1 MGRCSTLKEYYD
13 RIAHTLLVTRGD
25 LPHILNRTGRYPD
38 LLVWSPRRERLGLVE
53 VKSPNE
59 TDAWLSQCYKKH
71 DYNLGD
77 LPRSEHFK
85 RLESFVNRKYRRHAH
100 QVIVTITNQ
109 LYCYC
114 WDLLQRSHLYRPFLD
129 RIPGSRM
136 PSRFDDID
144 AYLIVPLD
152 WEKIAIVQIASE
164 YLKSVFPELGLS
176 RMDDPVLSLTVIQ
189 VSYPATPPK
198 DLARSQGKPPK

>member
-1 MGRCSTLKEYYD
+1 
-13 RIAHTLLVTRGD
+13 
-25 LPHILNRTGRYPD
+25 
-38 LLVWSPRRERLGLVE
+38 
-53 VKSPNE
+53 
-59 TDAWLSQCYKKH
+59 
-71 DYNLGD
+71 
-77 LPRSEHFK
+77 
-85 RLESFVNRKYRRHAH
+85 
-100 QVIVTITNQ
+100 
-109 LYCYC
+109 
-114 WDLLQRSHLYRPFLD
+114 
-129 RIPGSRM
+129 M